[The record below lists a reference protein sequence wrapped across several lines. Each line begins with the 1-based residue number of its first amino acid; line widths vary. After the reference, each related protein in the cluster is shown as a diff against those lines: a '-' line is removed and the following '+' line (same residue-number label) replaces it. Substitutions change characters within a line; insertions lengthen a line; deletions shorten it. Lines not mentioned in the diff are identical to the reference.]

1 MAKLAGVSHTT
12 VSRALNDSVAVKM
25 ETKQRIRAIA
35 DELGYVP
42 NLNAKGLANQ
52 HSYLIGVFFSN
63 LEIGTSSSFLAEVID
78 EINKNIP
85 SEYSVSINSINKDT
99 AQVLQKF
106 DGVLIV
112 SQSNSDDHFIDQM
125 VQRKLPLVVL
135 NREIERSDV
144 SNLAADEY
152 IGAKNITEYAIRLG
166 HTRFGFIKGLSG
178 FASTDQR
185 QNGFYDALDEH
196 QLNID
201 PDFVKEGNYLPKS
214 GYAAMRAI
222 LAGSTRPTCVFCAND
237 DMTIGAIRACSDLG
251 YRVPEDISIFGYDDM
266 RYSKYLIPALTTVHK
281 PTGLIA
287 ERGIKLLTQML
298 ASDEEIAPIKEV
310 IDPTPIVRNSVQDL
324 R

>member
-1 MAKLAGVSHTT
+1 MAGVSHTT
-12 VSRALNDSVAVKM
+12 VSRALNDSAAVKD
-25 ETKQRIRAIA
+25 ETKQKIKAIA
-35 DELGYVP
+35 DKLGYVP

-63 LEIGTSSSFLAEVID
+63 LEIGTSASFLAEVID

-85 SEYSVSINSINKDT
+85 PEYSVSINSIKDKDT
-99 AQVLQKF
+99 IQVLQKF

-112 SQSNSDDHFIDQM
+112 SQSANDDYFIDQM
-125 VQRKLPLVVL
+125 VRRKLPLVVL
-135 NREIERSDV
+135 NRKIERTDV
-144 SNLAADEY
+144 VNLAADEY

-166 HTRFGFIKGLSG
+166 HTKFGFIKGLSG

-185 QNGFYDALDEH
+185 QNGFYDALSQH
-196 QLNID
+196 QLGID
-201 PDFVKEGNYLPKS
+201 RDFVKEGDYLPKS
-214 GYAAMRAI
+214 GYAAMREI

-281 PTGLIA
+281 PTGVIA
-287 ERGIKLLTQML
+287 QRGIKLLTQML
-298 ASDEEIAPIKEV
+298 ANDTEVKPIQDV
-310 IDPTPIVRNSVQDL
+310 IEPTPIVRNSVQDL